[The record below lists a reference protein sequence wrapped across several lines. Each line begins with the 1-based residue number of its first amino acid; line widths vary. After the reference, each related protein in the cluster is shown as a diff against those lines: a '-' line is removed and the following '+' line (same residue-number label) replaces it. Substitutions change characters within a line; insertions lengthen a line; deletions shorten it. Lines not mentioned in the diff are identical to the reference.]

1 MLPAIPTPSSCLSL
15 IAAAPAMPGT
25 LPPAG
30 DAGRLPSAHDGPPR
44 LDTPAA
50 SGRIPGNKG
59 IWVGIT
65 CVFVEFAVLFS
76 VYFVSRAHFPADF
89 EAGHA
94 RLSLVAGTTIT
105 LLLLTS
111 SLLIALSVNAIRDGK
126 RRQSI
131 GWLIGGLLLAL
142 GYPVAKYLEFRWNL
156 AHGIRGDSGIFFTV
170 YYYLTLTHLVH
181 GFWGILGILWVLARN
196 LVGAYSSAEYSGLE
210 ALASYW
216 HVTDMIWLIIFSL
229 CYVLV

>member
-1 MLPAIPTPSSCLSL
+1 MNPTHPRRVHSLPHIAGLSGMPATAVL
-15 IAAAPAMPGT
+15 AADVGQVGATLAMPS
-25 LPPAG
+25 PP
-30 DAGRLPSAHDGPPR
+30 DAS
-44 LDTPAA
+44 PANR
-50 SGRIPGNKG
+50 RIPGNKG

-76 VYFVSRAHFPADF
+76 VYFIARAHFPDDF
-89 EAGHA
+89 LAGHA

-105 LLLLTS
+105 VLLLTS
-111 SLLIALSVNAIRDGK
+111 SLLLALSVDAIRSGN
-126 RRQSI
+126 RRRSI
-131 GWLIGGLLLAL
+131 TWLIGGLVLAL
-142 GYPVAKYLEFRWNL
+142 GYPLAKYLEFRWNL
-156 AHGIRGDSGIFFTV
+156 AQGIRGDSGIFFTV

-196 LVGAYSSAEYSGLE
+196 LVGAYSASEYAGLE